1 MTPAVGQM
9 KKDTKWPTAVTKAV
23 QKGYK
28 VAILLIAIA
37 TKWPFSNDTRRGD
50 NGDNG
55 DNE

>member
-9 KKDTKWPTAVTKAV
+9 KKDTKWPTAVTKAI

-50 NGDNG
+50 NGDN
-55 DNE
+55 E